1 MKKSLPQQGGATGS
15 ESNSGLSAE
24 PFPSAIPQTHGQ
36 PKVLPFRRPK
46 RSKPM
51 QKITPFFWFDGKAEE
66 AANFYTSIFKNSK
79 IVYITQ
85 MSSTFQLDGL
95 EFIAFNGGPMF
106 TFSPAVSFFVR
117 CETQQEI
124 DYFWEKLSIG
134 GEKQRCGWLKDKFG
148 VSWQIIPPVLG
159 DMLND
164 EDAEKSQR
172 VMQAMLQMDKIEIK
186 KLKQAYEGQ

>member
-1 MKKSLPQQGGATGS
+1 
-15 ESNSGLSAE
+15 
-24 PFPSAIPQTHGQ
+24 
-36 PKVLPFRRPK
+36 
-46 RSKPM
+46 M

-95 EFIAFNGGPMF
+95 EFTAFSGGSMF

>member
-1 MKKSLPQQGGATGS
+1 
-15 ESNSGLSAE
+15 
-24 PFPSAIPQTHGQ
+24 
-36 PKVLPFRRPK
+36 
-46 RSKPM
+46 M

-79 IVYITQ
+79 IVYINQ

-186 KLKQAYEGQ
+186 KLKEAYEGQHS

>member
-1 MKKSLPQQGGATGS
+1 M
-15 ESNSGLSAE
+15 
-24 PFPSAIPQTHGQ
+24 SAI
-36 PKVLPFRRPK
+36 
-46 RSKPM
+46 
-51 QKITPFFWFDGKAEE
+51 
-66 AANFYTSIFKNSK
+66 
-79 IVYITQ
+79 
-85 MSSTFQLDGL
+85 FQLDGL

-124 DYFWEKLSIG
+124 DYFWEKLSTG

-164 EDAEKSQR
+164 EDAEKSER

-186 KLKQAYEGQ
+186 KLKEAYD